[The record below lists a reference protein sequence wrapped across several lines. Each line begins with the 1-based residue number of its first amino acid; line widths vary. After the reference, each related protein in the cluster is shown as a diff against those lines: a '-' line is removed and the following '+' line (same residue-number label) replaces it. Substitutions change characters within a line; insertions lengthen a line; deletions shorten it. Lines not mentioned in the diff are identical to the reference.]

1 MCYWRN
7 QQTIYIIISDIID
20 SSQEFVQIYENEN
33 DECTYA
39 THGDVKVSKC
49 SFEHLEDDKLDI
61 EKEISSVVDDSPF
74 ESLNHASC
82 VSPLEQELSAYKALK
97 ESYLEGA
104 YNNCCTL
111 IKYYFG
117 HIDYA
122 KEFGYCKTHGEI
134 GFILFT
140 NLLYSIESGKDSFIN
155 FIDSMINKIE
165 WNLENK
171 EFLENNG
178 Y

>member
-1 MCYWRN
+1 MYININNSKGRN
-7 QQTIYIIISDIID
+7 IG
-20 SSQEFVQIYENEN
+20 FVQISE
-33 DECTYA
+33 DEHDEYIYT
-39 THGDVKVSKC
+39 TNGDVKVSKC
-49 SFEHLEDDKLDI
+49 NFEYLTDNYLDE
-61 EKEISSVVDDSPF
+61 EKEISISVDDSPF

-82 VSPLEQELSAYKALK
+82 VSPLEQELSAYEALK
-97 ESYLEGA
+97 ESYLKGQ

-155 FIDSMINKIE
+155 FVDSMIGKIN
-165 WNLENK
+165 WNLEHK
-171 EFLENNG
+171 EFLEKNW

>member
-1 MCYWRN
+1 MYINVNNSKGRN
-7 QQTIYIIISDIID
+7 IG
-20 SSQEFVQIYENEN
+20 FVQISE
-33 DECTYA
+33 DECDKHTYT
-39 THGDVKVSKC
+39 THGDVMVSKC
-49 SFEHLEDDKLDI
+49 NFEHLEDDKLDI
-61 EKEISSVVDDSPF
+61 EKEISIVVDDSPF

-82 VSPLEQELSAYKALK
+82 VFPLEQELSAYKALK

-155 FIDSMINKIE
+155 FVDSMINKIE
-165 WNLENK
+165 WNLEKK